1 MPSLTT
7 LVAARG
13 PVLLI
18 DSSSASVAVAVFRSG
33 AAPVWRQSAGEAG
46 VAVFENAAAALAEAG
61 IAVRGVGAFVFC
73 EGPGSILGIRTAAMA
88 LRTWQAACARPP
100 PAFAY
105 RSLELLAAD
114 LRAAGSPPPFAV
126 VADARRDRWHW
137 VEVTEA
143 GGPGELQRL
152 GADAVAAY
160 RGALHLPAGFRV
172 WSPPPPAARSVPYEP
187 AGLWARQAGAELL
200 RPAAEPD
207 AFLHEAAV
215 YAAWTPRIHRA
226 PRRQAS

>member
-7 LVAARG
+7 LVATRG

-18 DSSSASVAVAVFRSG
+18 DSSSAGVAVAVFRPG

-46 VAVFENAAAALAEAG
+46 VAIFENAAAALAEAG
-61 IAVRGVGAFVFC
+61 VAARGVGAFVFC

-105 RSLELLAAD
+105 RSLELLATD
-114 LRAAGSPPPFAV
+114 LRAAGWAPPFAV
-126 VADARRDRWHW
+126 VADARRDMWHW
-137 VEVTEA
+137 VECTDS
-143 GGPGELQRL
+143 GSGPLQRRA
-152 GADAVAAY
+152 ADAVAAY
-160 RGALHLPAGFRV
+160 PGALFLPAGFRV

-187 AGLWARQAGAELL
+187 AGLWARQSGAELL

-226 PRRQAS
+226 PRRQPS

>member
-13 PVLLI
+13 PVLLV
-18 DSSSASVAVAVFRSG
+18 DSSSAGVAVAVFRAG

-46 VAVFENAAAALAEAG
+46 VALFANAAAALAEAG
-61 IAVRGVGAFVFC
+61 VAVRGVGAYVFC

-88 LRTWQAACARPP
+88 LRTWQAAAPQP
-100 PAFAY
+100 APAFAY

-114 LRAAGSPPPFAV
+114 LRAAGSAPPFAV
-126 VADARRDRWHW
+126 IADARRETWHW
-137 VEVTEA
+137 IEVTA
-143 GGPGELQRL
+143 AGPGPLQRVT
-152 GADAVAAY
+152 AAAVAAY
-160 RGALHLPAGFRV
+160 AGGLFLPDGFRT
-172 WSPPPPAARSVPYEP
+172 WSPTPRAARSVPYAP
-187 AGLWARQAGAELL
+187 DGLWARQAGAELL

-207 AFLHEAAV
+207 AFLHAPAV

-226 PRRQAS
+226 PRRQPS